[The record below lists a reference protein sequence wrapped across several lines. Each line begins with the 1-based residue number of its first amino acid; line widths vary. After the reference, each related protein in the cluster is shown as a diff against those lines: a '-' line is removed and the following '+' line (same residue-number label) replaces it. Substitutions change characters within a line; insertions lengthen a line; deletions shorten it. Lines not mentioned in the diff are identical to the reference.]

1 MPAGA
6 LPLAE
11 SDIPPTTPAG
21 LRQSAWT
28 AYWRTGSLHSLA
40 GSLSDDLDGPVRA
53 FWEETFALLMA
64 QDRVID
70 IGTGN
75 GPLPALLCRLRGD
88 AMPSV
93 DAVDLAEVAPVW
105 LASSP
110 PACRRSVHFHGRTSA
125 ESLPF
130 PDHHY
135 SLAVSQ
141 FGLEYTQLERSVA
154 ELGRVVRTDGRVAL
168 LVHHAS
174 SQLTRVAG
182 EEVRLVDLLLSPD
195 GLLAV
200 AWDIYPYLALVA
212 QGRSAQ
218 LSADPQATRARH
230 RFNDAMR
237 DLQVQIAQSP
247 YPDVLLDTRA
257 FLVDWTRALA
267 AGAASL
273 EQARQAHRDYQQA
286 LQDAAFRS
294 RELCAHA
301 LDEDGLAQ
309 LRERF
314 VANGFRVIEC
324 NLLHHGPMLIGWTLR
339 AQRAGD

>member
-1 MPAGA
+1 M
-6 LPLAE
+6 AE
-11 SDIPPTTPAG
+11 TDIPPTAPAG

-53 FWEETFALLMA
+53 FWEQTFAQLTA

-110 PACRRSVHFHGRTSA
+110 PACQRAVRFHGRTTA

-130 PDHHY
+130 PDRYY

-154 ELGRVVRTDGRVAL
+154 ELGRVVRTDGRVAVL
-168 LVHHAS
+168 AHHAG
-174 SQLTRVAG
+174 SQLARVAG
-182 EEVRLVDLLLSPD
+182 EEVRLVDLLLSPG
-195 GLLAV
+195 GLLAA

-218 LSADPQATRARH
+218 LSADPQATGVRH
-230 RFNDAMR
+230 RFNEAMR
-237 DLQVQIAQSP
+237 DLQALIAQSP

-257 FLVDWTRALA
+257 FLIDQTRALA

-273 EQARQAHRDYQQA
+273 ERVQQAHRDYRQA
-286 LQDAAFRS
+286 LQESAFRS

-301 LDEDGLAQ
+301 LGEDGLAQ

-314 VANGFRVIEC
+314 VAHGFRAIDC
-324 NLLHHGPMLIGWTLR
+324 GLLHHGPMLIGWTLR
-339 AQRAGD
+339 AHRAGD